1 MTDTYD
7 VVVIGGGAAGENAA
21 GRVSSGGLSAV
32 LVESELVGGECI
44 YWACMPSKALLR
56 PGEILNAV
64 RRVPGAREAV
74 TGTIDTKQALLRRD
88 ALAAN
93 WDDQGQVK
101 WVESV
106 NADLVRGHGRLAG
119 ERTVT
124 VEAADGSVRT
134 LKARV
139 AVVVATGSGAA
150 MPPIE
155 GLAEARPWDSRDVT
169 SAQEVPER
177 LIILGGGAVGVEM
190 AQAWR
195 TLGSKEVTIV
205 EAQERLL
212 PNEEPFAGE
221 DVAKAFTEIGIKVIT
236 GAKMVKVVRGEGGS
250 ITATLEDGAQII
262 GDEILVAVGRR
273 PLTRDVGLE
282 TVGLEPGKYIRV
294 DDQLR
299 AVEVGGGWLY
309 AIGDVNGR
317 SLLTHMGKYQARL
330 VGDHI
335 LGMEVEAWADH
346 KAVPRVVFTD
356 PHVAAVG
363 LTEQQAQDQGIRV
376 SGCGL
381 SPMATDGPAA
391 PLPWE
396 RV

>member
-7 VVVIGGGAAGENAA
+7 VVVIGGGAAEENAA
-21 GRVSSGGLSAV
+21 GRVSIGGLSAV
-32 LVESELVGGECI
+32 LVESELVGGECS

-64 RRVPGAREAV
+64 RRVPGAPEAV
-74 TGTIDTKQALLRRD
+74 VGTIDTKQALLRRD

-93 WDDQGQVK
+93 CDDQGQVK
-101 WVESV
+101 WVKST
-106 NADLVRGHGRLAG
+106 NADLIRGHGRLAG
-119 ERTVT
+119 ERTVR
-124 VEAADGSVRT
+124 VEATDGSVRT

-155 GLAEARPWDSRDVT
+155 GLAEARPWDSRDIT
-169 SAQEVPER
+169 SAQEVPGR
-177 LIILGGGAVGVEM
+177 LIILGGGAVGLEM

-195 TLGSKEVTIV
+195 TLGSKEVTVV

-221 DVAKAFTEIGIKVIT
+221 EVAKAFSEMGIKVIT
-236 GAKMVKVVRGEGGS
+236 SVKMVKVERGEGGS
-250 ITATLEDGAQII
+250 ITATLED

-273 PLTRDVGLE
+273 PLTRDIGLE

-299 AVEVGGGWLY
+299 AAEVDGGWLY

-330 VGDHI
+330 AGDHI
-335 LGMEVEAWADH
+335 LGMEVEAW
-346 KAVPRVVFTD
+346 PITR
-356 PHVAAVG
+356 
-363 LTEQQAQDQGIRV
+363 R
-376 SGCGL
+376 
-381 SPMATDGPAA
+381 SPGSSSPTLMWRPSA
-391 PLPWE
+391 
-396 RV
+396 